1 MDLSQASKDILTD
14 FKMRRLQN
22 SIVTGGNEELPKDIQ
37 EKLAFMDHKI
47 QLLMHSLLQAQ
58 EENSKLAARL
68 QYLEEKLS
76 WVYIYILVKKPHV
89 LIFDQR

>member
-1 MDLSQASKDILTD
+1 MDLTQDSKDILTD

-58 EENSKLAARL
+58 EENSKLSARL

-76 WVYIYILVKKPHV
+76 
-89 LIFDQR
+89 